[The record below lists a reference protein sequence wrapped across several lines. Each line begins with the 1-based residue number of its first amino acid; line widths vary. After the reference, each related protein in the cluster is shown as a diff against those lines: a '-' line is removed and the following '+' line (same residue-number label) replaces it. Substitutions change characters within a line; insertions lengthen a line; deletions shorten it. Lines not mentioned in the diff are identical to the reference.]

1 MLSRR
6 CRGETCI
13 LDWWIE
19 KLRPTGS
26 SPEELGTVQAPR
38 SEITGSGKTG
48 RQEKPVKS
56 QRTGSREAQL
66 SGTTKVS
73 LSLLF
78 L

>member
-6 CRGETCI
+6 CRGEMCI

-26 SPEELGTVQAPR
+26 SPEELGTVQQPR
-38 SEITGSGKTG
+38 SEKKRKWKG

-56 QRTGSREAQL
+56 QRTGSREAQQ

-73 LSLLF
+73 LPLLF